1 MSVVA
6 CPTCAGAGVRS
17 GRHGLRPCTRCG
29 GSARVVVQDEEPAAS
44 PMARALGLAAL
55 VMVSGIV
62 SAAVI
67 FGIVSLWGAIRG

>member
-29 GSARVVVQDEEPAAS
+29 GSARVVVQDEEEKAS
-44 PMARALGLAAL
+44 PLARALGLTSLVIASWIAVAA
-55 VMVSGIV
+55 I
-62 SAAVI
+62 I
-67 FGIVSLWGAIRG
+67 FGIVSLWRAVRG

>member
-6 CPTCAGAGVRS
+6 CPTCNGAGVRS

-29 GSARVVVQDEEPAAS
+29 GSARVVVQDEEPTTS
-44 PMARALGLAAL
+44 PLARVLVPAAL

-67 FGIVSLWGAIRG
+67 FGIVSLWRAVRG